1 MSTERDYQELYD
13 RLLEEV
19 GALHRANQRR
29 IRSGMWTLLA
39 VTVGLMLLM
48 FLAGGNKVF
57 TLVLWIVS
65 MFGVAAYLIA
75 VEYMDYELQ
84 KKLRTITKMKEDAFG
99 RLMNVPELPHVAR
112 RLRRGALP
120 QPQEPVPAEFPIP
133 AEEPAPAESPIP
145 AEEPAPAE
153 SPVPAEEPAPAESPV
168 PAEEPAPAESPAPAE
183 PPAPAEEPV
192 PAESPV
198 PAEEPAPAESPV
210 AAEEPAPAESP
221 IPAEEPAPAPQPVP
235 APDAAPRYAPLPS
248 GWERA
253 LKDPVKLADDLA
265 LLTRAL
271 QNLSD
276 DLRRGACD
284 KEEDR

>member
-48 FLAGGNKVF
+48 FLSGGNKVF

-84 KKLRTITKMKEDAFG
+84 KKLRTITRMKEDAFG
-99 RLMNVPELPHVAR
+99 QLMNVPELPAVPELPHVAR
-112 RLRRGALP
+112 RLRRGAPSRP
-120 QPQEPVPAEFPIP
+120 Q
-133 AEEPAPAESPIP
+133 
-145 AEEPAPAE
+145 EPAPAE
-153 SPVPAEEPAPAESPV
+153 SPVPAEQ
-168 PAEEPAPAESPAPAE
+168 
-183 PPAPAEEPV
+183 
-192 PAESPV
+192 
-198 PAEEPAPAESPV
+198 PAPAESPV

-221 IPAEEPAPAPQPVP
+221 IAAEEPAPAESPVPTKEPAPAPQPVP
-235 APDAAPRYAPLPS
+235 APGAAPRYAPLPS

>member
-48 FLAGGNKVF
+48 FLSGGNKVF

-84 KKLRTITKMKEDAFG
+84 KKLRTITRMKEDAFG
-99 RLMNVPELPHVAR
+99 QLMNVPELPAVPELPHVAR
-112 RLRRGALP
+112 RLRRGAPSRP
-120 QPQEPVPAEFPIP
+120 Q
-133 AEEPAPAESPIP
+133 EPAPAESPIP
-145 AEEPAPAE
+145 AEESAPAESPVPTKEPAPAE
-153 SPVPAEEPAPAESPV
+153 SPTPAEEPAPAESPV
-168 PAEEPAPAESPAPAE
+168 
-183 PPAPAEEPV
+183 
-192 PAESPV
+192 
-198 PAEEPAPAESPV
+198 
-210 AAEEPAPAESP
+210 
-221 IPAEEPAPAPQPVP
+221 PAEEPAPAPQPVP

-284 KEEDR
+284 KGEDR